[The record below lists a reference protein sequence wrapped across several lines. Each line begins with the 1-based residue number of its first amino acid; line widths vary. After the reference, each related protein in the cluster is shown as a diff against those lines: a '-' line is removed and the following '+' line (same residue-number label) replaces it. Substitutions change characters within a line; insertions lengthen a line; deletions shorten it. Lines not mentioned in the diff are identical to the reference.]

1 MNTHF
6 FIVIFLFVIAPI
18 VIIYLESKYSL
29 AKKIG
34 AVLICYGLGILIGN
48 VGILPAASEA
58 YHKLLEGAVFIP
70 FAKMNEY
77 LEAGMVTKQDVT
89 RNAIGFVQDMF
100 TNITILL
107 SLPLILFSL
116 DVKKW
121 MSQART
127 AIESLLI
134 GLFTVLLMIFIGW
147 WMFKGSIP
155 EIWKVSG
162 LLVGVYTGGTPNMA
176 AIKTALNVTQEV
188 YILTHTYEMTLGAIY
203 LVFIFSV
210 GQKVFLWFLPAYKSK
225 DHQQDPDNPSI
236 EVPKMDLQEEFE
248 SYDGFFRKGIFLPV
262 LAAFGLSVAI
272 LGVSFGISRLF
283 SPEFANAAVVILVT
297 SLGIALSFVPRIRQI
312 KKTFQ
317 LGMYLILIFCVSVAS
332 MADVSKLADISIN
345 LFYYVG
351 IAMFGSHILH
361 AFIARFFKI
370 DADTVIISGSALI
383 CSPPFVP
390 VVASALKN
398 REVILT
404 GMFVGIAG
412 YAIGNYLG
420 VIVAY
425 ILKGF

>member
-1 MNTHF
+1 MDTHF
-6 FIVIFLFVIAPI
+6 FVIVFLFVIAPI

-34 AVLICYGLGILIGN
+34 AVLICYGFGILIGN
-48 VGILPAASEA
+48 VGILPAMSET
-58 YHKLLEGAVFIP
+58 YHNLLGGEVFIP
-70 FAKMNEY
+70 FAKMKEY
-77 LEAGMVTKQDVT
+77 LAAGMVTEQDVS
-89 RNAIGFVQDMF
+89 RNAIAFIQDMF

-107 SLPLILFSL
+107 CLPLILFSL

-121 MSQART
+121 LSHAR
-127 AIESLLI
+127 AAMESLLI
-134 GLFTVLLMIFIGW
+134 GLFTVLLMIFLGY
-147 WMFKGSIP
+147 WMFNGSID

-162 LLVGVYTGGTPNMA
+162 MLVGVYTGGTPNMA
-176 AIKTALNVTQEV
+176 AIKTALNVSQEI

-210 GQKVFLWFLPAYKSK
+210 GQKVFLWFLPAYKSTEK
-225 DHQQDPDNPSI
+225 PAGEGDPKI
-236 EVPKMDLQEEFE
+236 EVPTIDLKEEYE
-248 SYDGFFRKGIFLPV
+248 SYSGFFNKDIFWPLMG
-262 LAAFGLSVAI
+262 AFGLSAVI
-272 LGVSFGISRLF
+272 LGTSFLLSKLF
-283 SPEFANAAVVILVT
+283 NEDFANAAVVIFVT
-297 SLGIALSFVPRIRQI
+297 TFGIALSFVPRIRRI

-332 MADVSKLADISIN
+332 MADISKLANISIS

-412 YAIGNYLG
+412 YAVGNYLG

-425 ILKGF
+425 ILK